1 MNTSSARRRILA
13 RQQAECRVRR
23 TLVELLCAVS
33 VLRTGL
39 TQVLPLAGTA
49 AWWVTLA
56 AMLPGTALL
65 LAARL
70 MMHRTGA
77 GTLPEL
83 VRRRLGRPGLWG
95 LCAVLTV
102 LLLADAVATLTAL
115 TAFFAE
121 GVGTRGTPLTL
132 AILTAAALLPC
143 LHREGLP
150 RAVHLLRWVL
160 LAAAVTAGALLLPA
174 CRADHLYPMSG
185 AGMPAVWAALRSAS
199 GAGWPLL
206 LLLTLPAEGSRP
218 VSASLARVTLAV
230 LLPLLIICLTIPQ
243 EVLASRAGL
252 AETLL
257 LPGRYAPAGLQM
269 LLHCLLLICLFLA
282 IGGALHLA
290 GEVACAPLS
299 RPVRWL
305 PHAAL
310 TLLTLT
316 QLLRRETLRQA
327 LAALSFRA
335 LLLLAAVVL
344 LFIPARRRRP

>member
-1 MNTSSARRRILA
+1 M
-13 RQQAECRVRR
+13 
-23 TLVELLCAVS
+23 TLGAKFKEYAGITFGTAIIAIAVYFFMLPSHVS
-33 VLRTGL
+33 VGSVSALAM
-39 TQVLPLAGTA
+39 VMSNFISLPVSMISLI
-49 AWWVTLA
+49 
-56 AMLPGTALL
+56 MNLL
-65 LAARL
+65 LMVL
-70 MMHRTGA
+70 GFFLIDSDFGFKTVY
-77 GTLPEL
+77 GT
-83 VRRRLGRPGLWG
+83 
-95 LCAVLTV
+95 
-102 LLLADAVATLTAL
+102 
-115 TAFFAE
+115 
-121 GVGTRGTPLTL
+121 
-132 AILTAAALLPC
+132 
-143 LHREGLP
+143 
-150 RAVHLLRWVL
+150 
-160 LAAAVTAGALLLPA
+160 
-174 CRADHLYPMSG
+174 
-185 AGMPAVWAALRSAS
+185 
-199 GAGWPLL
+199 
-206 LLLTLPAEGSRP
+206 
-218 VSASLARVTLAV
+218 V
-230 LLPLLIICLTIPQ
+230 LLPLLLLGLTIPQ

-327 LAALSFRA
+327 LAALSFGA